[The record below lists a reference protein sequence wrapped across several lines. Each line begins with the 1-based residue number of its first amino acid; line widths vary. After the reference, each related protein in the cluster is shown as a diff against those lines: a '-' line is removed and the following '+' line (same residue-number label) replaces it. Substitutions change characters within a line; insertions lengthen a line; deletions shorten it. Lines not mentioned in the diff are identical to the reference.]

1 MLFLPPHLLQF
12 TDMETKGYSPEQLAK
27 IVKGK
32 LIQKAVVAS
41 IESIVLDS
49 RKLNFPEQSVFF
61 ALKGIRRDGH
71 QFINELYEKGVRNFV
86 VSDVSDDT
94 LFPDANII
102 KVKDTVQA
110 LQLLAANHR
119 NRFTIPVVGVT
130 GSNGK
135 TIVKEWLF
143 QLLQPDYNIVRSP
156 KSYNSQIGV
165 PLSVWQM
172 NDLHQ
177 LAIFE
182 AGISQ
187 PDEMQNLQKI
197 IQPTIGIFTNIGKA
211 HGEGFLNIRQKI
223 NEKLKLFIHA
233 ETIIFCRDYLD
244 INECLMT
251 ARAQMKK
258 ADPDFD
264 GLSTFSWSKNNLD
277 ADVQVKSIVKNTTF
291 SHLTL
296 EQKGVSFSFSIPFID
311 DASIENAVHC
321 WMLMRY
327 LGIDPSVIAHRM
339 MDLNRVAMR
348 LEMNDAINNSS
359 LINDSYNS
367 DLNSL
372 AIALDFLDQQ
382 KQHAMKTLI
391 LSDILESG
399 MTDEKLYRDV
409 SQLVQSKGVD
419 RLIGIGEAI
428 TKQQDLFSRNKN
440 LSTSFYPSTEAFL
453 HSFSADQFV
462 NETILLKGARPFA
475 FERIGKRLEQKAHET
490 ILEIDLNALLHNLSV
505 YHGLLKPQTKIMVMV
520 KAFSYGS
527 GSFEVANALQ
537 FHKADYLAVAY
548 ADEGVELRKAGI
560 TMPIMVMNPEQKS
573 FDTIVQYHLEPELY
587 SLRLL
592 KQFIHTVS
600 LSKDKINDAY
610 PVHLEMETGMN
621 RLGFNPD
628 DLNELRNLLTENAL
642 LKVKTIFTHLAGSE
656 DPSLDDYS
664 RMQIHRFSMMS
675 ESVIKHLNYPVWRH
689 VLNSAGI
696 SRFPDAQFEMVRLGI
711 GLYGIDG
718 TEKVQHLLKNVST
731 LKTTISQI
739 KKIIAGETVGYGRM
753 GIAITDMTIAT
764 VGIGYADGL
773 NRRLSRGVGK
783 MVVRGKLAPITGNIN
798 MDMTMIDITNIPD
811 AEEGDEVVV
820 FGDALPVQQLAQWA
834 DTISYEVLST
844 ISRRVKRV
852 YYQE

>member
-1 MLFLPPHLLQF
+1 
-12 TDMETKGYSPEQLAK
+12 METKGYPPEQLAK

-32 LIQKAVVAS
+32 LIQKAAVAN
-41 IESIVLDS
+41 IEYIVLDS
-49 RKLNFPEQSVFF
+49 RKLNYPDQSVFF
-61 ALKGIRRDGH
+61 AIKGARRDGH
-71 QFINELYEKGVRNFV
+71 QFIAELYEKGVRNFV
-86 VSDVSDDT
+86 VSDASAGSPYADV
-94 LFPDANII
+94 NII
-102 KVKDTVQA
+102 TVKDTVQA

-119 NRFTIPVVGVT
+119 SRFTIPVIGIT

-135 TIVKEWLF
+135 TMVKEWLY
-143 QLLQPDYNIVRSP
+143 QLLQPDYHIIRSP

-172 NDLHQ
+172 NEMHE

-197 IQPTIGIFTNIGKA
+197 IRPTIGIFTNIGKA
-211 HGEGFLNIRQKI
+211 HSEGFLNIRQKI

-233 ETIIFCRDYLD
+233 DVIIFCRDYLD

-251 ARAQMKK
+251 AKAQMKK

-264 GLSTFSWSKNNLD
+264 GLKTFSWSKNNLD
-277 ADVQVKSIVKNTTF
+277 ADVQVKSIVKNTTI

-296 EQKGVSFSFSIPFID
+296 EQKGNTFTFSIPFID
-311 DASIENAVHC
+311 DASIENAIHC
-321 WMLMRY
+321 WMLMRH
-327 LGIDPSVIAHRM
+327 LAMDTSVMAHRM
-339 MDLNRVAMR
+339 LDLNRVAMR
-348 LEMNDAINNSS
+348 LELNDAINNCS

-382 KQHAMKTLI
+382 KQHAKKTLV

-399 MTDEKLYRDV
+399 MSDEKLYREV
-409 SQLVQSKGVD
+409 SQLVQSKGVE
-419 RLIGIGEAI
+419 RLIGIGTAI
-428 TKQQDLFSRNKN
+428 SKQQDLFIQQPS
-440 LSTSFYPSTEAFL
+440 LAATFYPSTETFL
-453 HSFSADQFV
+453 AAFSADQFHD
-462 NETILLKGARPFA
+462 ETILLKGARPFA
-475 FERIGKRLEQKAHET
+475 FERIGKKLEQKAHET

-505 YHGLLKPQTKIMVMV
+505 YQAMLKPQTRIMVMV

-573 FDTIVQYHLEPELY
+573 FDTIIQYRLEPELY

-592 KQFIHTVS
+592 KQFIHAVS
-600 LSKDKINDAY
+600 LLRDRAQDAY
-610 PVHLEMETGMN
+610 PVHIELETGMN
-621 RLGFNPD
+621 RLGFHAD
-628 DLNELRNLLTENAL
+628 DLAELNAL
-642 LKVKTIFTHLAGSE
+642 LSVNPQLHVKTIFTHLAGSE
-656 DPSLDDYS
+656 DLSLDDYS

-675 ESVIKHLNYPVWRH
+675 ESVIQQLSYPVWRH

-696 SRFPDAQFEMVRLGI
+696 SRFPEAHFDMVRLGI
-711 GLYGIDG
+711 GLYGIDAS
-718 TEKVQHLLKNVST
+718 EKIQQQLKNVST
-731 LKTTISQI
+731 LKTIISQI
-739 KKIIAGETVGYGRM
+739 KKIHAGETIGYGRKGM
-753 GIAITDMTIAT
+753 AAAAMTIAT

-773 NRRLSRGVGK
+773 HRSLSCGMGNMMIRG
-783 MVVRGKLAPITGNIN
+783 RLAPVVGNIN
-798 MDMTMIDITNIPD
+798 MDMTMLDITHIPD
-811 AEEGDEVVV
+811 AEEGDEVIV
-820 FGDALPVQQLAQWA
+820 FGDSLPVQQLAQWA
-834 DTISYEVLST
+834 GTIPYEVLST

>member
-1 MLFLPPHLLQF
+1 M
-12 TDMETKGYSPEQLAK
+12 DTKGYSPELLAK
-27 IVKGK
+27 TVKGK
-32 LIQKAVVAS
+32 LVQKGSAS
-41 IESIVLDS
+41 NIIHIVLDS
-49 RKLNFPEQSVFF
+49 RKINYSEQAVFF
-61 ALKGIRRDGH
+61 ALKGKRRDGH
-71 QFINELYEKGVRNFV
+71 DYIAELYEKGIRNFV
-86 VSDVSDDT
+86 VSDAPEDK
-94 LFPDANII
+94 LFPDANVI

-119 NRFTIPVVGVT
+119 SRFSIPVIGIT

-135 TIVKEWLF
+135 TIVKEWLY
-143 QLLQPDYNIVRSP
+143 QLLQADYNIIRSP

-172 NDLHQ
+172 NSMHQ

-187 PDEMQNLQKI
+187 PDEMQNLQRI

-233 ETIIFCRDYLD
+233 GIIIFCRDYLD

-251 ARAQMKK
+251 AKAQMKK

-264 GLSTFSWSKNNLD
+264 GLKTFSWSKNNLE
-277 ADVQVKSIVKNTTF
+277 ADVQVKSIVKNTSLT
-291 SHLTL
+291 HLSL
-296 EQKGVSFSFSIPFID
+296 EQNGETFSFSIPFID
-311 DASIENAVHC
+311 DASIENAVNC
-321 WMLMRY
+321 WMLMHY
-327 LGIDPSVIAHRM
+327 LGMAPAIIAHRM
-339 MDLNRVAMR
+339 LDLNRVAMR
-348 LEMNDAINNSS
+348 LEMNDAINNCS

-372 AIALDFLDQQ
+372 AIALDFLAQQ
-382 KQHAMKTLI
+382 KQHEKKTLI

-399 MTDEKLYRDV
+399 MSQQKLYGDV
-409 SQLVQSKGVD
+409 SRLVFSKGIQ
-419 RLIGIGEAI
+419 RLIGIGTTI
-428 TKQQDLFSRNKN
+428 SGQQQLFAGNSN
-440 LSTSFYPSTEAFL
+440 LTTSFYPSTEAFL
-453 HSFSADQFV
+453 ENFSDDQFE

-505 YHGLLKPQTKIMVMV
+505 YQGMLKPETKIMVMV

-560 TMPIMVMNPEQKS
+560 MMPIMVMNPEQTS
-573 FDTIVQYHLEPELY
+573 FDAIIQYGLEPELY
-587 SLRLL
+587 SLKLM
-592 KQFIHTVS
+592 KQFIHALTAVREQVTEP
-600 LSKDKINDAY
+600 LA
-610 PVHLEMETGMN
+610 VHLELETGMN
-621 RLGFNPD
+621 RLGINAT
-628 DLNELRNLLTENAL
+628 DLEALNNLLSENPSIR
-642 LKVKTIFTHLAGSE
+642 VKTIFTHLAGSE
-656 DPSLDDYS
+656 DPSLDDYT
-664 RMQIHRFSMMS
+664 RMQIHRFNMMS
-675 ESVIKHLNYPVWRH
+675 ESIMRQLNYPVWRH

-696 SRFPDAQFEMVRLGI
+696 SRFPDAQYEMVRLGI
-711 GLYGIDG
+711 GLYGVAG
-718 TEKVQHLLKNVST
+718 TESVQHLLKNVST

-739 KKIIAGETVGYGRM
+739 KNINAGETVGYGRKGM
-753 GIAITDMTIAT
+753 AQHDMTIAT

-773 NRRLSRGVGK
+773 DRSLSLGNGK
-783 MVVRGKLAPITGNIN
+783 MLVHGKLAPIIGNIN
-798 MDMTMIDITNIPD
+798 MDMTMIDITDIMEV
-811 AEEGDEVVV
+811 EEGDEVIV

-834 DTISYEVLST
+834 NTIPYEVLST

-852 YYQE
+852 YFQE

>member
-1 MLFLPPHLLQF
+1 
-12 TDMETKGYSPEQLAK
+12 METKGYSPEQLAK

-32 LIQKAVVAS
+32 LIQNAADNY
-41 IESIVLDS
+41 IEHIVLDS
-49 RKLNFPEQSVFF
+49 RKINYSEHAVFF

-71 QFINELYEKGVRNFV
+71 HYIAELYEKGVRNFV
-86 VSDVSDDT
+86 VSDTPESG
-94 LFPDANII
+94 LFPEANII

-119 NRFTIPVVGVT
+119 SRFTIPVIGVT

-135 TIVKEWLF
+135 TIVKEWLH
-143 QLLQPDYNIVRSP
+143 QLLQPDYHIIRSP

-172 NDLHQ
+172 NDMHQ

-233 ETIIFCRDYLD
+233 DIIIYCRDYLD
-244 INECLMT
+244 INECLMN
-251 ARAQMKK
+251 AKAQMKK
-258 ADPDFD
+258 ADPDFE
-264 GLSTFSWSKNNLD
+264 GLKTFSWSKNNLD
-277 ADVQVKSIVKNTTF
+277 ADVQVKSIVKNTGLT
-291 SHLTL
+291 HLSL
-296 EQKGVSFSFSIPFID
+296 EQKGEIFSFAIPFID

-321 WMLMRY
+321 WMLMHH
-327 LGIDPSVIAHRM
+327 LGVSSLVIAQRM
-339 MDLNRVAMR
+339 QDLNRVAMR
-348 LEMNDAINNSS
+348 LEMNDAINNCS

-372 AIALDFLDQQ
+372 AIALDFLSQQ
-382 KQHAMKTLI
+382 KQHEKKTLI

-399 MTDEKLYRDV
+399 MSDEKLYRDV
-409 SQLVQSKGVD
+409 SHLVLSKGVD
-419 RLIGIGEAI
+419 RLIGIGATI
-428 TKQQDLFSRNKN
+428 SKQRELFAGNSK
-440 LSTSFYPSTEAFL
+440 LATAFFPSTEAFL
-453 HSFSADQFV
+453 EAFSGDLFAD
-462 NETILLKGARPFA
+462 ETILLKGARPFA
-475 FERIGKRLEQKAHET
+475 FEHIGKRLVQKAHET
-490 ILEIDLNALLHNLSV
+490 ILEIDLNALLHNLAVFQS
-505 YHGLLKPQTKIMVMV
+505 LLKPQTKIMAMV

-548 ADEGVELRKAGI
+548 ADEGVELRKGGI

-573 FDTIVQYHLEPELY
+573 FDAIIQYQLEPELY
-587 SLRLL
+587 SVRLM
-592 KQFIHTVS
+592 KQFIHSVS
-600 LSKDKINDAY
+600 ISRDKIKEAY
-610 PVHLEMETGMN
+610 PIHLELETGMN
-621 RLGFNPD
+621 RLGFNAD
-628 DLNELRNLLTENAL
+628 DLEELQQQLFANSLLR
-642 LKVKTIFTHLAGSE
+642 VKTIFTHLAGSE
-656 DPSLDDYS
+656 DASLDDYS

-675 ESVIKHLNYPVWRH
+675 GSIIKRLNYPVYRH

-711 GLYGIDG
+711 GLYGIDA

-739 KKIIAGETVGYGRM
+739 KKIAAGETVGYGRM
-753 GIAITDMTIAT
+753 GMASNDLMIAT

-773 NRRLSRGVGK
+773 NRSLSRGAGK
-783 MVVRGKLAPITGNIN
+783 MMVRNKLAPIIGNIN

-811 AEEGDEVVV
+811 AEEGDEVIV
-820 FGDALPVQQLAQWA
+820 FGDALPVQQLAQWGN
-834 DTISYEVLST
+834 TIPYEVLST

>member
-1 MLFLPPHLLQF
+1 M
-12 TDMETKGYSPEQLAK
+12 DTKGYSPEQLAK
-27 IVKGK
+27 IVRGK

-197 IQPTIGIFTNIGKA
+197 IQPAIGIFTNIGKA

-277 ADVQVKSIVKNTTF
+277 ADVQVKSIVKNTSF

-327 LGIDPSVIAHRM
+327 LGIDPSAIAHRM

-453 HSFSADQFV
+453 HAFSADQFT

-739 KKIIAGETVGYGRM
+739 KKISAGETVGYGRM

-773 NRRLSRGVGK
+773 NRRLSCGVGK

>member
-1 MLFLPPHLLQF
+1 
-12 TDMETKGYSPEQLAK
+12 METKGYSPEQLAK

-32 LIQKAVVAS
+32 LIQKASSQS
-41 IESIVLDS
+41 IEHIVLDS
-49 RKLNFPEQSVFF
+49 RKLSYPEQSVFF
-61 ALKGIRRDGH
+61 ALKGARRDGH
-71 QFINELYEKGVRNFV
+71 QFITELYKKGVRNFV
-86 VSDVSDDT
+86 VGQPMEALMKEGDVEDPAT
-94 LFPDANII
+94 LSDANII

-119 NRFTIPVVGVT
+119 NRYHIPVIGIT

-135 TIVKEWLF
+135 TIVKEWLH
-143 QLLQPDYNIVRSP
+143 QLLQPDYSIIRSP

-172 NDLHQ
+172 NDLHE

-187 PDEMQNLQKI
+187 PDEMENLQKI

-233 ETIIFCRDYLD
+233 QIIIFCRDYLD
-244 INECLMT
+244 INMCLLN
-251 ARAQMKK
+251 AKAQMKK
-258 ADPDFD
+258 ADPEFD
-264 GLSTFSWSKNNLD
+264 GLKTFSWSKEHLD
-277 ADVQVKSIVKNTTF
+277 ADGQVTEIVKNNSFTSLKIEHGKET
-291 SHLTL
+291 
-296 EQKGVSFSFSIPFID
+296 FSFSIPFID
-311 DASIENAVHC
+311 DASIENAIQC

-327 LGIDPSVIAHRM
+327 LKTDPAVIAKRM
-339 MDLNRVAMR
+339 LDLNRVAMR
-348 LEMNDAINNSS
+348 LELNDAINNCS

-372 AIALDFLDQQ
+372 GIALDFLDQQ
-382 KQHAMKTLI
+382 KQHAKKTLI

-399 MTDEKLYRDV
+399 VTDEKLYRDV

-419 RLIGIGEAI
+419 RLIGIGPSI
-428 TKQQDLFSRNKN
+428 SRQHDLFSKN
-440 LSTSFYPSTEAFL
+440 TKTDLSFYDSTEEFL
-453 HSFSADQFV
+453 KSFSAELFHD
-462 NETILLKGARPFA
+462 ETILLKGARPFE

-490 ILEIDLNALLHNLSV
+490 ILEIDLNALLQNLSV
-505 YHGLLKPQTKIMVMV
+505 YQSLLKPETKIMVMV

-573 FDTIVQYHLEPELY
+573 FDSIIHYHLEPELY
-587 SLRLL
+587 SIRLL
-592 KQFIHTVS
+592 KQFIHAIS
-600 LSKDKINDAY
+600 LFAGKYPEGY
-610 PVHLEMETGMN
+610 PVHLELETGMN
-621 RLGFNPD
+621 RLGFGSD
-628 DLNELRNLLTENAL
+628 DLNELLSLLAEHSNIL
-642 LKVKTIFTHLAGSE
+642 VKSLFTHLAASE

-664 RMQIHRFSMMS
+664 HMQLHRFRMMS
-675 ESVIKHLNYPVWRH
+675 DRITKQLDYPVLRH
-689 VLNSAGI
+689 ALNSAGI
-696 SRFPDAQFEMVRLGI
+696 TRFPEAHFDMVRLGI
-711 GLYGIDG
+711 GLYGIDA
-718 TEKVQHLLKNVST
+718 TQKVQQQLRNVST

-739 KKIIAGETVGYGRM
+739 KKINAGETVGYGRM
-753 GIAITDMTIAT
+753 GMAATAMTIAT

-783 MVVRGKLAPITGNIN
+783 MLVRGKLAPVVGNIN
-798 MDMTMIDITNIPD
+798 MDMTMIDISQIGD
-811 AEEGDEVVV
+811 AEEGDEVIV
-820 FGDALPVQQLAQWA
+820 FGNDLPVTQIAQWA
-834 DTISYEVLST
+834 DTIPYEVLSI

>member
-1 MLFLPPHLLQF
+1 M
-12 TDMETKGYSPEQLAK
+12 KGYSPEQLAK

-32 LIQKAVVAS
+32 LIQKAADNNV
-41 IESIVLDS
+41 EHIVLDS
-49 RKLNFPEQSVFF
+49 RKVSYSTHAVFF
-61 ALKGIRRDGH
+61 ALKGVRRDGH
-71 QFINELYEKGVRNFV
+71 HYIAELYQKGVRNFI
-86 VSDVSDDT
+86 VSDVPEEGAFDE
-94 LFPDANII
+94 ANII

-119 NRFTIPVVGVT
+119 SRFAIPVIGVT

-135 TIVKEWLF
+135 TIVKEWLY
-143 QLLQPDYNIVRSP
+143 QLMQPDYNIIRSP

-172 NDLHQ
+172 NEMHQ

-233 ETIIFCRDYLD
+233 DIIIFCRDYLD

-251 ARAQMKK
+251 AKAQMKK
-258 ADPDFD
+258 ADPDFE
-264 GLSTFSWSKNNLD
+264 GLKTFSWSKNNLD
-277 ADVQVKSIVKNTTF
+277 ADVQVKSIVKNSGLT
-291 SHLTL
+291 HLVL
-296 EQKGVSFSFSIPFID
+296 EEKGEQFSFSIPFMD
-311 DASIENAVHC
+311 DASIENAIHC
-321 WMLMRY
+321 WMLMHY
-327 LGIDPSVIAHRM
+327 LGVAPAITAHRM
-339 MDLNRVAMR
+339 LDLNRVAMR
-348 LEMNDAINNSS
+348 LEMNDAINNCS

-382 KQHAMKTLI
+382 KQHEKKTLI

-399 MTDEKLYRDV
+399 VADEKLYRDV
-409 SQLVQSKGVD
+409 SQLVSSKGVD
-419 RLIGIGEAI
+419 RLIGIGENI
-428 TKQQDLFSRNKN
+428 SRQQALFTGNPR
-440 LSTSFYPSTEAFL
+440 LTASFYPSTEDFL
-453 HSFSADQFV
+453 HVFSGDQFAD
-462 NETILLKGARPFA
+462 ETILLKGARPFA

-505 YHGLLKPQTKIMVMV
+505 FQGLLKPETKIMVMV

-537 FHKADYLAVAY
+537 FHKSDYLAVAY

-560 TMPIMVMNPEQKS
+560 TMPVMVMNPEQKS
-573 FDTIVQYHLEPELY
+573 FDAIIQYQLEPELY
-587 SLRLL
+587 SIRLL
-592 KQFIHTVS
+592 KQFIHAVS
-600 LSKDKINDAY
+600 LVPEKVKDGY
-610 PVHLEMETGMN
+610 PVHLELETGLN
-621 RLGFNPD
+621 RLGLHAN
-628 DLNELRNLLTENAL
+628 DLDEVYRLLSDGTQLR
-642 LKVKTIFTHLAGSE
+642 VKTVFTHLAGSE

-675 ESVIKHLNYPVWRH
+675 ESIIRQLRYPVWRH

-711 GLYGIDG
+711 GLYGIDA
-718 TEKVQHLLKNVST
+718 TEKVQQQLKNVST

-739 KKIIAGETVGYGRM
+739 KKICTGETVGYGRM
-753 GIAITDMTIAT
+753 GIAAGEMTIAT

-773 NRRLSRGVGK
+773 DRSLSRGEGK
-783 MVVRGKLAPITGNIN
+783 MLVRGKLAPVIGNIN
-798 MDMTMIDITNIPD
+798 MDMTMLDISGIPE
-811 AEEGDEVVV
+811 AEEGDEVIV
-820 FGDALPVQQLAQWA
+820 FGEALPVQQLAQWGK
-834 DTISYEVLST
+834 TIPYEVLST

>member
-1 MLFLPPHLLQF
+1 
-12 TDMETKGYSPEQLAK
+12 METKGYSPEQLAK

-32 LIQKAVVAS
+32 LIQKAADNYV
-41 IESIVLDS
+41 EHIVLDS
-49 RKLNFPEQSVFF
+49 RKVNYSAHAVFF

-71 QFINELYEKGVRNFV
+71 QYITELYQKGIRNFI
-86 VSDVSDDT
+86 VSEQPEEGSVAE
-94 LFPDANII
+94 ANII

-119 NRFTIPVVGVT
+119 SGFTIPVIGVT

-135 TIVKEWLF
+135 TIVKEWLY
-143 QLLQPDYNIVRSP
+143 QLLQPDYNIIRSP

-172 NDLHQ
+172 NPMHE

-233 ETIIFCRDYLD
+233 DIIIFCRDYLD

-251 ARAQMKK
+251 AKAQMKK
-258 ADPDFD
+258 ADPDFE
-264 GLSTFSWSKNNLD
+264 GLKTFTWSKNNLD
-277 ADVQVKSIVKNTTF
+277 ADVQVKSIVKNTGLT
-291 SHLTL
+291 HLVL
-296 EQKGVSFSFSIPFID
+296 EQKGEAYSFSIPFMD

-321 WMLMRY
+321 WMLMHY
-327 LGIDPSVIAHRM
+327 LGVAPAIIAHRM
-339 MDLNRVAMR
+339 LDLNRVAMR
-348 LEMNDAINNSS
+348 LEMNDAINNCS

-382 KQHAMKTLI
+382 KQHEKKTLI

-399 MTDEKLYRDV
+399 MPDEKLYRDV
-409 SQLVQSKGVD
+409 SQLVLSKGVD
-419 RLIGIGEAI
+419 RLIGIGENI
-428 TKQQDLFSRNKN
+428 SKQQGLFTGNHR
-440 LSTSFYPSTEAFL
+440 LTAAFYPSTESFL
-453 HSFSADQFV
+453 QLFSGDQFGD
-462 NETILLKGARPFA
+462 ETILLKGARPFA

-505 YHGLLKPQTKIMVMV
+505 FQGLLKPETKIMVMV

-537 FHKADYLAVAY
+537 FHKSDYLAVAY

-573 FDTIVQYHLEPELY
+573 FDAIIQYQLEPELY
-587 SLRLL
+587 SIRLL
-592 KQFIHTVS
+592 KQFIHAVT
-600 LSKDKINDAY
+600 LSQDKMKEGY
-610 PVHLEMETGMN
+610 PVHFELETGMN
-621 RLGFNPD
+621 RLGLNAA
-628 DLNELRNLLTENAL
+628 DLDEVYSLLAADAPLR
-642 LKVKTIFTHLAGSE
+642 VRTIFTHLAGSE
-656 DPSLDDYS
+656 DPSLDEYS

-675 ESVIKHLNYPVWRH
+675 ESIIRQLRYPVWRH

-711 GLYGIDG
+711 GLYGID
-718 TEKVQHLLKNVST
+718 TTDKVQQQLKNVST

-739 KKIIAGETVGYGRM
+739 KKISAGETVGYGRM
-753 GIAITDMTIAT
+753 GIASGDMTIAT

-773 NRRLSRGVGK
+773 DRSLSRGAGK
-783 MVVRGKLAPITGNIN
+783 MLVRGKLAPVIGNIN
-798 MDMTMIDITNIPD
+798 MDMTMLDITGITD
-811 AEEGDEVVV
+811 AEEGDEVIV
-820 FGDALPVQQLAQWA
+820 FGEALPVQQLAQWA
-834 DTISYEVLST
+834 HTIPYEVLST

>member
-1 MLFLPPHLLQF
+1 
-12 TDMETKGYSPEQLAK
+12 METKGYSPEQLAK

-32 LIQKAVVAS
+32 LIQKAAAPD
-41 IESIVLDS
+41 IENIVLDS
-49 RKLNFPEQSVFF
+49 RKLSYPEQSVFF
-61 ALKGIRRDGH
+61 AIKGARRDGH
-71 QFINELYEKGVRNFV
+71 QFIGELHDKGIRNFV
-86 VSDVSDDT
+86 VSDLITEDS
-94 LFPDANII
+94 LPDANVI
-102 KVKDTVQA
+102 KVKDTVLA

-119 NRFTIPVVGVT
+119 NKFNIPVIGIT

-135 TIVKEWLF
+135 TIVKEWLY
-143 QLLQPDYNIVRSP
+143 QLLQQDYTIIRSP
-156 KSYNSQIGV
+156 KSFNSQIGV

-172 NDLHQ
+172 NEMHQ

-197 IQPTIGIFTNIGKA
+197 IQPAIGIFTNIGKA
-211 HGEGFLNIRQKI
+211 HSEGFLNIRQKI

-233 ETIIFCRDYLD
+233 DIIIFCRDYLD

-251 ARAQMKK
+251 AKAQMKK

-264 GLSTFSWSKNNLD
+264 GLRTFSWSKNNLD
-277 ADVQVKSIVKNTTF
+277 ADVQVKSIVKNTSI

-296 EQKGVSFSFSIPFID
+296 EHKGETFSFSIPFID

-327 LGIDPSVIAHRM
+327 MKMDTSIIAQRM
-339 MDLNRVAMR
+339 LDLNRVAMR
-348 LEMNDAINNSS
+348 LELNDAINNCS

-382 KQHAMKTLI
+382 KQHAKKTLL

-399 MTDEKLYRDV
+399 MSDEKLYREV
-409 SQLVQSKGVD
+409 SQLVQSRGVE
-419 RLIGIGEAI
+419 RLIGIGTAI
-428 TKQQDLFSRNKN
+428 SKQQELFALNKK
-440 LSTSFYPSTEAFL
+440 LTASFYPSTEAFL
-453 HSFSADQFV
+453 ESYTTDLFND
-462 NETILLKGARPFA
+462 ETILLKGARPFT

-505 YHGLLKPQTKIMVMV
+505 YQSMLKPQTKIMVMV

-573 FDTIVQYHLEPELY
+573 FDSIIQYRLEPELY

-592 KQFIHTVS
+592 KQFIHTIT
-600 LSKDKINDAY
+600 LLRDKSQEAY
-610 PVHLEMETGMN
+610 PVHIELETGMN
-621 RLGFNPD
+621 RLGFNIE
-628 DLNELRNLLTENAL
+628 DLNELRALLTVNPL
-642 LKVKTIFTHLAGSE
+642 FRVKTIFTHLAGSE

-664 RMQIHRFSMMS
+664 RMQIQRFIMMS
-675 ESVIKHLNYPVWRH
+675 ESVIKELDYPVWRH

-696 SRFPDAQFEMVRLGI
+696 SRFPEAHFDMVRLGI
-711 GLYGIDG
+711 GLYGIDS
-718 TEKVQHLLKNVST
+718 TEKIQQLLKNVST

-739 KKIIAGETVGYGRM
+739 KKIHAGETIGYGRK
-753 GIAITDMTIAT
+753 GIAGSDMTIAT

-773 NRRLSRGVGK
+773 DRSLSCGVGK
-783 MVVRGKLAPITGNIN
+783 MLIRGKLAPVAGNIN
-798 MDMTMIDITNIPD
+798 MDMTMLDITSIPE
-811 AEEGDEVVV
+811 AEEGDEVLV
-820 FGDALPVQQLAQWA
+820 FGDRLPVQQLAQWA
-834 DTISYEVLST
+834 GTIPYEVLST

-852 YYQE
+852 YFQE

>member
-1 MLFLPPHLLQF
+1 
-12 TDMETKGYSPEQLAK
+12 METKGYSPEQLAK

-32 LIQKAVVAS
+32 LIQKTTADN
-41 IESIVLDS
+41 IEYIVLDS
-49 RKLNFPEQSVFF
+49 RKLNYPQQSVFF
-61 ALKGIRRDGH
+61 ALKGARRDGH
-71 QFINELYEKGVRNFV
+71 QFIGELFEKGIRNFV
-86 VSDVSDDT
+86 VSET
-94 LFPDANII
+94 PEEGLFAEANII

-110 LQLLAANHR
+110 LQLLSANHR
-119 NRFTIPVVGVT
+119 SRFTIPVIGVT

-135 TIVKEWLF
+135 TIVKEWLY
-143 QLLQPDYNIVRSP
+143 QLLQSDYNIIRSP

-172 NDLHQ
+172 NEMHQ

-197 IQPTIGIFTNIGKA
+197 IQPNIGLFTNIGKA

-233 ETIIFCRDYLD
+233 EIIIFCRDYLD

-251 ARAQMKK
+251 AKAQMKK
-258 ADPDFD
+258 ADPDFE
-264 GLSTFSWSKNNLD
+264 GLKTFSWSKNNLD
-277 ADVQVKSIVKNTTF
+277 ADVQVKNIVKNTSI

-296 EQKGVSFSFSIPFID
+296 EQKGESFSFSIPFID

-327 LGIDPSVIAHRM
+327 LKMDPSVIVHRM
-339 MDLNRVAMR
+339 LNLNRVAMR

-382 KQHAMKTLI
+382 KQHAKKTLI

-399 MTDEKLYRDV
+399 VSDEKLYRDV
-409 SQLVQSKGVD
+409 SQLVQSKGVN

-428 TKQQDLFSRNKN
+428 SKQQELFLRNKN
-440 LSTSFYPSTEAFL
+440 LVTAFYPSTEAFL
-453 HSFSADQFV
+453 HSFSNEQFTD
-462 NETILLKGARPFA
+462 ETILLKGARPFA

-490 ILEIDLNALLHNLSV
+490 ILEIDLNALIHNLSV
-505 YHGLLKPQTKIMVMV
+505 YQALLKPQTKIMVMV

-573 FDTIVQYHLEPELY
+573 FDTIIQYHLEPELY

-592 KQFIHTVS
+592 RQFIHTIS
-600 LSKDKINDAY
+600 LSKDKIKNSY
-610 PVHLEMETGMN
+610 PVHLEVETGMN
-621 RLGFNPD
+621 RLGFSPD
-628 DLNELRNLLTENAL
+628 DLNELCQLLAENAVL
-642 LKVKTIFTHLAGSE
+642 QVKSIFTHLAGSE
-656 DPSLDDYS
+656 EASLDDYS

-675 ESVIKHLNYPVWRH
+675 ESIIKKLHYPVSRH

-739 KKIIAGETVGYGRM
+739 KKIVAGETVGYGRM
-753 GIAITDMTIAT
+753 GIAANDMMIAT

-773 NRRLSRGVGK
+773 NRSLSRGAGK
-783 MVVRGKLAPITGNIN
+783 MMVRNKLAPIIGNIN
-798 MDMTMIDITNIPD
+798 MDMTMIDITNIQD
-811 AEEGDEVVV
+811 AEEGDEVIV
-820 FGDALPVQQLAQWA
+820 FGDALPVQQLAQWGN
-834 DTISYEVLST
+834 TIPYEVLST